1 MSPASRI
8 VRIIPYVL
16 IVAVVY
22 ASAFLTFEYLFKSTH
37 GGTYYQNVIVALL
50 GTILTVVITSILLSE
65 QSRSEEVKERHVEVF
80 SKMVDRYERMTSL
93 LLQTEERDEL
103 DEKVRCQ
110 IYEAFYD
117 MSLFCSPR
125 TLDTTARFLQQQLDE
140 SSPNGQ
146 QGKRQ
151 RVSLFEV
158 VSQFREDMGMP
169 LKADSAAIL
178 SQVERTILDH
188 RQGSCSRS
196 QPQT

>member
-80 SKMVDRYERMTSL
+80 AKMVDRYERMTSL

-103 DEKVRCQ
+103 DEKLRCQ

-125 TLDTTARFLQQQLDE
+125 TLDTTARFLQQQLDT
-140 SSPNGQ
+140 GKDQ
-146 QGKRQ
+146 QGQGQ

-178 SQVERTILDH
+178 SRVERTILDH
-188 RQGSCSRS
+188 RQDSCRHG